1 MFDAGPSFLT
11 LPDRPAKPR
20 SVGLTHV
27 LDKGYSLDRV
37 ESVLRVY
44 SDWIDVW
51 KFGWGTAYIE
61 PALAEKIRTLRDH
74 QIKPCTG
81 GTLLEIAWTQD
92 RVSEF
97 FEFATWARFE
107 CVEVSRGATELPL
120 SDKSELIRQA
130 VSLGFEVFAEVGRKE
145 PHELVS
151 ADEWVDE
158 LQADLN
164 AGATWIVAEGRESGT
179 VGLYDAEGLV
189 REDLLAELERS
200 AASQRIIY
208 EAPQKSQQAYLLRR
222 LGSDVSLGNI
232 ALEDI
237 MGLETL
243 RRGLRSDTIG
253 LGVEL
258 ESSVRAY

>member
-1 MFDAGPSFLT
+1 
-11 LPDRPAKPR
+11 
-20 SVGLTHV
+20 
-27 LDKGYSLDRV
+27 
-37 ESVLRVY
+37 
-44 SDWIDVW
+44 
-51 KFGWGTAYIE
+51 
-61 PALAEKIRTLRDH
+61 
-74 QIKPCTG
+74 
-81 GTLLEIAWTQD
+81 
-92 RVSEF
+92 
-97 FEFATWARFE
+97 
-107 CVEVSRGATELPL
+107 
-120 SDKSELIRQA
+120 
-130 VSLGFEVFAEVGRKE
+130 VSLGFEVFAEVGRKD

-151 ADEWVDE
+151 ADEWVAE

-189 REDLLAELERS
+189 PEDLLAELRHS

-258 ESSVRAY
+258 ESSVRAC